1 MKRIAAIGLL
11 ILLLYNTFGLTTAIL
26 LFDDQHKSA
35 SVIQT
40 GDDYQLLKV
49 YMPSLPYT
57 EEWENKDGLEGL
69 FKEKGQFYNA
79 THVLHTNDT
88 LYVTMKSNQPAR
100 DHFFELVGMM
110 QSLTDSD
117 KDSPDNMHGKAIK
130 LLRDLLKN
138 YLQNKEHF
146 LIQPQLTQPMPV
158 AVTYQSANELHASYL
173 LRLQTP
179 PPETSCI
186 L

>member
-11 ILLLYNTFGLTTAIL
+11 ILLLYNMFGLTTAIF
-26 LFDDQHKSA
+26 LFEDQHKSA
-35 SVIQT
+35 SLVQT
-40 GDDYQLLKV
+40 DDEYQLLKV

-57 EEWENKDGLEGL
+57 EQWENEDGLEGL
-69 FKEKGQFYNA
+69 FKAKGQFYNA

-100 DHFFELVGMM
+100 DHFFELVQMM

-130 LLRDLLKN
+130 LLSNLLKN
-138 YLQNKEHF
+138 YLQNKGDF
-146 LIQPQLTQPMPV
+146 LIQPPLPQITSV
-158 AVTYQSANELHASYL
+158 AVTYQSANQMHASYL

-179 PPETSCI
+179 PPETNYV